1 MYFKKA
7 LNVLKEDNETLIK
20 NLIGKE
26 GKKYAKMEKELEKIE
41 EKVKEEKGKL
51 NLVKVFIDKL
61 DGDSKYEEDVD

>member
-61 DGDSKYEEDVD
+61 DGESKYEEDVD